1 MCCQA
6 DFFVSDSGT
15 SGMAV
20 FAAPDVSFFQGEGG
34 TVIEALSGW
43 AWIGFLLFLAAML
56 AMDLGI
62 FHRRPHVVRFRE
74 AAIWSVIWIGLA
86 LLFAGLLQVFVGT
99 RTAFEFLTGYVIEKS
114 LSVDNVFVFA
124 MVFAS
129 MRVPRECEHKVLFW
143 GVFGALAMRVAM
155 IFAGTALLERFH
167 WLIEVFG
174 VLLLIGA
181 VKMLRGINY
190 KMSADETLVVRLCR
204 RLFPVTKNYHHDRFF
219 IRENGRLAATPLLL
233 VLVFVE
239 WSDLVFAV
247 DSIPAVLAVSR
258 DPFVVFT
265 SNAFAILGLRSLYFA
280 LAGMLDRFHYLH
292 YGLSAILGFVGL
304 KMLLMDVWPI
314 PISVSL
320 GVVAGIALGAVA
332 ASLALGPGKAA
343 ETV

>member
-1 MCCQA
+1 V
-6 DFFVSDSGT
+6 FV
-15 SGMAV
+15 V
-20 FAAPDVSFFQGEGG
+20 PDVLFFQGENG
-34 TVIEALSGW
+34 TVIEGLSGW
-43 AWIGFLLFLAAML
+43 AWIGFLLFLAVML
-56 AMDLGI
+56 ALDLGI
-62 FHRRPHVVRFRE
+62 FQRRSHVVRFRE

-86 LLFAGLLQVFVGT
+86 LLFAGLLQVFVDA
-99 RTAFEFLTGYVIEKS
+99 RTALEFLTGYVIEKS

-155 IFAGTALLERFH
+155 IFAGTALLDRFD

-181 VKMLRGINY
+181 VKMLRGISY
-190 KMSADETLVVRLCR
+190 QMTADETVVVRLCR
-204 RLFPVTKNYHHDRFF
+204 RVFPVTKNYHHDRFF

-233 VLVFVE
+233 VVVFIE

-280 LAGMLDRFHYLH
+280 LAGMLDHFHYLH

-304 KMLLMDVWPI
+304 KMLCMDVWPV

-320 GVVAGIALGAVA
+320 GVVAGIAFGAVA
-332 ASLALGPGKAA
+332 ASLALGRPNVAT
-343 ETV
+343 EVSE